1 MVKVGNL
8 QVYSCCKGRYRPTLG
23 PYWYLAS
30 IPQCVCMAMLSA
42 IIFGFSMSI
51 PDHGPWKT
59 TAWVLIGIEAIVY
72 WVPICSNPGMPDKI
86 LRRAEQI
93 AAGDGSADAEF
104 SDVIINGEK

>member
-1 MVKVGNL
+1 
-8 QVYSCCKGRYRPTLG
+8 
-23 PYWYLAS
+23 
-30 IPQCVCMAMLSA
+30 MAMLSA

-72 WVPICSNPGMPDKI
+72 WVLICSNPGMPDKI

-104 SDVIINGEK
+104 SDVIINSEK